1 MKLAFSSALVLALAG
16 SAFADPIID
25 GTRDAGYTTAAVQD
39 NQTGFGASNLGEQFN
54 ANGSAL
60 ANSAYRIEN
69 GNLYLFV
76 GGNLESNFNK
86 LEIFFDT
93 GVAGQ
98 NRLRGD
104 NADVDFNGLN
114 RMGDNGTGNGLTF
127 DAGFQASLY
136 FTTSGGGN
144 PYAMFA
150 SYAQLLPGGGGPGG
164 YLGTT
169 NGAGAPLSGG
179 TNVLNTAFAINN
191 SFVDS
196 VGGNSVLTPGQ
207 LAAYNA
213 CDTGFEMMIPLASL
227 GNPSELRIAIMVNGS
242 GHDFL
247 SNQIMAGLGGSA
259 NLGEP
264 RNVNFNQY
272 AGAQYITIPIPA
284 PGAAALAG
292 LGLLAAARRRR

>member
-1 MKLAFSSALVLALAG
+1 MKLALSSALILALAG
-16 SAFADPIID
+16 SALADPIID
-25 GTRDAGYTTAAVQD
+25 GTRDGSYTSAAVQN
-39 NQTGFGASNLGEQFN
+39 NQTGFGASNLGDPFY

-60 ANSAYRIEN
+60 ANAAYRIEN

-127 DAGFQASLY
+127 DASFQASMY
-136 FTTSGGGN
+136 FTTTCGGS
-144 PYAMFA
+144 PFAMYA

-169 NGAGAPLSGG
+169 DGAGAPLSGG
-179 TNVLNTAFAINN
+179 SNAINTVFALNN

-196 VGGNSVLTPGQ
+196 QGGNGLLSGGAPG
-207 LAAYNA
+207 AYTA
-213 CDTGFEMMIPLASL
+213 CDTGFEMMIPLSAL
-227 GNPSELRIAIMVNGS
+227 GNPSQLRIAIMVNGS

-247 SNQIMAGLGGSA
+247 SNQVLGGLGGQP
-259 NLGEP
+259 NLGDP

-272 AGAQYITIPIPA
+272 DGAQYITIPIPA

-292 LGLLAAARRRR
+292 LGLLVGARRRR

>member
-1 MKLAFSSALVLALAG
+1 MKLAVSSALLLALAG
-16 SAFADPIID
+16 SAFADPVVD
-25 GTRDAGYTTAAVQD
+25 GTRDASYTSAATQN
-39 NQTGFGASNLGEQFN
+39 NQTGFGASNLGDPLY

-60 ANSAYRIEN
+60 ANAAYRIEG

-114 RMGDNGTGNGLTF
+114 RMGDSGTGNGLTF

-136 FTTSGGGN
+136 FTTTCGGS
-144 PYAMFA
+144 PFAMFA

-169 NGAGAPLSGG
+169 NGLGAPLSGG
-179 TNVLNTAFAINN
+179 TNAINTLFAINN

-196 VGGNSVLTPGQ
+196 AGGDGVLTPGQ
-207 LAAYNA
+207 LAGYNA
-213 CDTGFEMMIPLASL
+213 CDTGFEMMIPLSAL

-247 SNQIMAGLGGSA
+247 SNQVMAGLGGSP
-259 NLGEP
+259 NLGDP

-284 PGAAALAG
+284 PGAAALAC
-292 LGLLAAARRRR
+292 LGLLVGARRRR